1 MRIGLFNKSTNI
13 DFVKYHKSFFVFSIV
28 FCIIMVCSVYFRGFN
43 LGIDFKGGI
52 MLEVKYYNKNPEL
65 DIKNDILQKFKSIGI
80 SHVDI
85 IKLGNS
91 LVYDVTVNMDAVN
104 KYGDSNVLTENIKNT
119 LKEDYSILRN
129 EFVGPSVSGNIII
142 GAVYSVLFSLL
153 GIFLYL
159 WFRFDWQYG
168 IMGVLTLI
176 HDCVMGLG
184 FLSIFRFELDIS
196 VIAAI
201 LTIIGYS
208 INDTVVNFDQVREN
222 LKRYSDKDKSFI
234 LNRSINDVFS
244 RSLSTSITVLLV
256 LLSIFFFGG
265 NSLKGFSFTM
275 IIGVVFGTYSSIC
288 LAVPMLMYLG
298 NIKKIKDDK
307 EDDLELEE
315 DFDVK
320 DNI

>member
-142 GAVYSVLFSLL
+142 GAVYSVLFALL

-168 IMGVLTLI
+168 IMGVITLI

-196 VIAAI
+196 IIAAI

>member
-28 FCIIMVCSVYFRGFN
+28 FSIIMVCSVYFRGFN

-85 IKLGNS
+85 MKLGNS

-142 GAVYSVLFSLL
+142 GAVYSVLFALL

-196 VIAAI
+196 IIAAI

>member
-142 GAVYSVLFSLL
+142 GAVYSVLFALL

-176 HDCVMGLG
+176 HDCVLGLG

-196 VIAAI
+196 IIAAI

-320 DNI
+320 DNV

>member
-168 IMGVLTLI
+168 IMGVITLI
-176 HDCVMGLG
+176 HDCIMGLG
-184 FLSIFRFELDIS
+184 ILSIFRFELDIS
-196 VIAAI
+196 VIAAV

-222 LKRYSDKDKSFI
+222 LKRYSDQDKRFI

-244 RSLSTSITVLLV
+244 RSLSTSITVFLV
-256 LLSIFFFGG
+256 LISIFFFGG

>member
-28 FCIIMVCSVYFRGFN
+28 FSIIMVCSVYFRGFN

-65 DIKNDILQKFKSIGI
+65 DIKNDMLQKFKSIGI

-142 GAVYSVLFSLL
+142 GAVYSVLFALL

-196 VIAAI
+196 IIAAI

>member
-142 GAVYSVLFSLL
+142 GAVYSVLFALL

-196 VIAAI
+196 IIAAI

-256 LLSIFFFGG
+256 LLSILFFGG

>member
-196 VIAAI
+196 IIAAI

-222 LKRYSDKDKSFI
+222 LKRYSDKDQSFI

>member
-168 IMGVLTLI
+168 IMGVITLI
-176 HDCVMGLG
+176 HDCIMGLG

-196 VIAAI
+196 VIAAV

-222 LKRYSDKDKSFI
+222 LKRYSDQDKRFI

-244 RSLSTSITVLLV
+244 RSLSTSITVFLV
-256 LLSIFFFGG
+256 LISIFFFGG

>member
-168 IMGVLTLI
+168 IMGVITLI
-176 HDCVMGLG
+176 HDCIMGLG

-196 VIAAI
+196 VIAAV

-222 LKRYSDKDKSFI
+222 LKRYSDQDKRFI

-244 RSLSTSITVLLV
+244 RSLSTSITVFLV
-256 LLSIFFFGG
+256 LISIFFFGG

-288 LAVPMLMYLG
+288 IATPLLIDLD
-298 NIKKIKDDK
+298 KKIKTK
-307 EDDLELEE
+307 
-315 DFDVK
+315 
-320 DNI
+320 

>member
-28 FCIIMVCSVYFRGFN
+28 FSIIMVCSVYFRGFN

-142 GAVYSVLFSLL
+142 GAVYSVLFALL

-196 VIAAI
+196 IIAAI

>member
-142 GAVYSVLFSLL
+142 GAVYSVLFALL

-196 VIAAI
+196 IIAAI

>member
-1 MRIGLFNKSTNI
+1 MRIGLFNKSTDI

-28 FCIIMVCSVYFRGFN
+28 LFIIMVCSVYFRGFN

-52 MLEVKYYNKNPEL
+52 MLEVKHSNISSNLSVKE
-65 DIKNDILQKFKSIGI
+65 DILEKFKTLGI

-85 IKLGNS
+85 VRIGNS
-91 LVYDVTVNMDAVN
+91 LVYDITVNMDVVD
-104 KYGDSNVLTENIKNT
+104 KYGDSNLLIENMKNLLKKDYLILT
-119 LKEDYSILRN
+119 N
-129 EFVGPSVSGNIII
+129 EFVGPSVSINILI

-168 IMGVLTLI
+168 IMGVITLI
-176 HDCVMGLG
+176 HDCIMGLG

-196 VIAAI
+196 IIAAI

-222 LKRYSDKDKSFI
+222 LKRYSDQDKRFI

-256 LLSIFFFGG
+256 LISIFFFGG

-275 IIGVVFGTYSSIC
+275 IIGVVFGAYSSIC
-288 LAVPMLMYLG
+288 VAVPMLMYLG
-298 NIKKIKDDK
+298 NIKKIKDPV
-307 EDDLELEE
+307 DDVELEE

-320 DNI
+320 DTF